1 MMKKTFIE
9 LLLSTGREG
18 IEQVIVELGK
28 LGFFDAPA
36 STKFHLNKVGGLLEH
51 SMNVCTVALRL
62 RDMMVEMNP
71 ELEQQ
76 LPRESVIIAS
86 LLHDACKSDI
96 YRPKVSYRKTHDGK
110 WEQIPGYDADY
121 SNMPLGHGEKSVI
134 MLQMW
139 GLKLTLDEILA
150 IRWHMTAWE
159 LAFQSPEQ
167 KGYLNAARAKSPLC
181 TIIQTADGLS
191 SNILESSLVE

>member
-1 MMKKTFIE
+1 MMKKAFIE

-71 ELEQQ
+71 ELGLQ
-76 LPRESVIIAS
+76 LSRESVIIAS

-96 YRPKVSYRKTHDGK
+96 YKPKVSYRKTPDGK
-110 WEQIPGYDADY
+110 WEQIPGYEADY
-121 SNMPLGHGEKSVI
+121 SKMPLGHGEKSVI

-191 SNILESSLVE
+191 SNILELSSVE

>member
-1 MMKKTFIE
+1 MRKKEFVE
-9 LLLSTGREG
+9 LLLSTKREG
-18 IEQVIVELGK
+18 IENVIVQLGK
-28 LGFFDAPA
+28 LGFFEAPA
-36 STKFHLNKVGGLLEH
+36 SAKFHLNKVGGLLEH

-71 ELEQQ
+71 ELELQ

-96 YRPKVSYRKTHDGK
+96 YRPKVSYKKTLDGK
-110 WEQIPGYDADY
+110 WEQLSGYEADY

-139 GLKLTLDEILA
+139 GFRLTLDEILA

-167 KGYLNAARAKSPLC
+167 KGYLNAARSKSPLC

-191 SNILESSLVE
+191 SNILESSSLE